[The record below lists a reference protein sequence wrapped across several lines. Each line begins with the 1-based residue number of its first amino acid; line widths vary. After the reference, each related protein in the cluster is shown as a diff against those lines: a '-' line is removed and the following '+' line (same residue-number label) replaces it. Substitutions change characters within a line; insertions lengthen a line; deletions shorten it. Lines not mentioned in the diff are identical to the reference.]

1 MSKTRKVT
9 ASVVVAAIACAASAA
24 PAFSDPGARASCM
37 GIEASSLSPPGSS
50 DEVPGGMP
58 EFRRFIRE
66 TFPGTPPGVVSRT
79 IAQLHEG
86 SHEACDE
93 AIQ

>member
-1 MSKTRKVT
+1 MGKTRTLT
-9 ASVVVAAIACAASAA
+9 AVLISAAAFAASAA
-24 PAFSDPGARASCM
+24 PAHSDAGSQASCM

-58 EFRRFIRE
+58 EFRRFIKE
-66 TFPGTPPGVVSRT
+66 NLPGPPGATSRAF
-79 IAQLHEG
+79 AQLHAG

-93 AIQ
+93 AVG

>member
-1 MSKTRKVT
+1 MSNTRKL
-9 ASVVVAAIACAASAA
+9 AAAIAVIVAFAVPAS
-24 PAFSDPGARASCM
+24 PALSDAGSKASCM
-37 GIEASSLSPPGSS
+37 GIETSSLSPPGSS

-66 TFPGTPPGVVSRT
+66 SFPDVPPGAISRVF
-79 IAQLHEG
+79 ARLHAG

-93 AIQ
+93 AVGG

>member
-9 ASVVVAAIACAASAA
+9 AGVIAAVAFAASAA
-24 PAFSDPGARASCM
+24 PAFSDAGTHASCM

-50 DEVPGGMP
+50 SELPGGMP
-58 EFRRFIRE
+58 EFRRFIKE
-66 TFPGTPPGVVSRT
+66 NLPGPPGATSRT
-79 IAQLHEG
+79 FAHLHEG

-93 AIQ
+93 AVE

>member
-9 ASVVVAAIACAASAA
+9 AVAVATVAFAISAA
-24 PAFSDPGARASCM
+24 PAYSDAGGSASCM

-50 DEVPGGMP
+50 DEVPGGMR
-58 EFRRFIRE
+58 EFRRFIKE
-66 TFPGTPPGVVSRT
+66 TVPGPPGVVSRT
-79 IAQLHEG
+79 FAQLHAG

-93 AIQ
+93 AVE

>member
-9 ASVVVAAIACAASAA
+9 TAVIATVAFAASTA
-24 PAFSDPGARASCM
+24 PALADAGSRASCM

-50 DEVPGGMP
+50 SEVPGGLP
-58 EFRRFIRE
+58 EFRRFIKQNL
-66 TFPGTPPGVVSRT
+66 PGPPGAASRT
-79 IAQLHEG
+79 FAHLHAG

-93 AIQ
+93 AVE

>member
-1 MSKTRKVT
+1 
-9 ASVVVAAIACAASAA
+9 
-24 PAFSDPGARASCM
+24 M

-50 DEVPGGMP
+50 SEMPGGMP

-66 TFPGTPPGVVSRT
+66 NFSTPPGVVTRAF
-79 IAQLHEG
+79 AQLHAG

-93 AIQ
+93 AVE